1 MKILLQIIT
10 SQKLIFFSLVKVV
23 RLGIIVSKRNIINN
37 NNKNISYHN
46 KEINPKSG
54 HNIEKFWQK

>member
-1 MKILLQIIT
+1 MT
-10 SQKLIFFSLVKVV
+10 SQKFIFFSLVKVV
-23 RLGIIVSKRNIINN
+23 RLGIIVNKRNIINN